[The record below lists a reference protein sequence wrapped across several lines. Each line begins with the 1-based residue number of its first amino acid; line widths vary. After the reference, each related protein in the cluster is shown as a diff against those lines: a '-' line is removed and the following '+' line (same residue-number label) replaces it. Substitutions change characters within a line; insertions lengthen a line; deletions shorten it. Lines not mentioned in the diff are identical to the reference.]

1 MECLKLDRDM
11 EEMERNHKVEI
22 RVYLQKVKHLEFEH
36 EHNEND
42 VESEKKH
49 NIDEENES
57 HQQRIE
63 KLKRKKAS
71 LKLELIERQCQNEQE
86 VKELNENNKKNMEKL
101 NKHFSDTL
109 TGLEKMYADK
119 LETLKNELELKRKV
133 EIHEIEERKN
143 LHINQLMKNHEKA
156 FNQIKSYYNEIT
168 KDNLSLINSLK
179 DAIVQLEEKAEANQ
193 KLMYEIAQENKRLS
207 GPLKLTLKELSQ
219 LQAALKNYNG
229 DKLVLHNV
237 TARLKA
243 ADERLKT
250 LKIEHENLLQLYS
263 DTEKERDELYDRFE
277 NTVSAVER
285 KTDLKNLVLEKRIEK
300 LNHDYDVK
308 EVQLR
313 DTLAAANIDPATLN
327 AITIQ
332 LDDTLFQCNSIIQ
345 DLQYAVIRVIKSHND
360 IVRTY
365 TEKLNEYGVPTDDCI
380 FILFLVDVEVIGNE
394 ASRGPA
400 GLVAQGLV

>member
-143 LHINQLMKNHEKA
+143 LHINQLMKNHEKS

>member
-119 LETLKNELELKRKV
+119 LETLKNELELKCKV

-179 DAIVQLEEKAEANQ
+179 EAIVQLEEKAEANQ

-313 DTLAAANIDPATLN
+313 DTLAAANIDPTTLN

>member
-179 DAIVQLEEKAEANQ
+179 EAIVQLEEKAEANQ

>member
-109 TGLEKMYADK
+109 IGLEKMYADK